1 MRASS
6 ERPIDRPSTAD
17 EYTYSYA
24 VGLSFALSHRHF
36 IALSLSPSCLLF
48 LWQTFFS
55 GTSSK
60 YICPVRCVHFRT
72 LELYGLFGCFFI
84 SHLFFPLSLSI
95 SFGLFFKF
103 SAGFYVRCLISFQL
117 LCVVCAHFNSERAF
131 CVKLFYRS
139 VLFFARASSP

>member
-1 MRASS
+1 MLWFDIIITVFYMRASS
-6 ERPIDRPSTAD
+6 ERPTDRPSTAD

-84 SHLFFPLSLSI
+84 SHLFFPLSFSLYLIRSI
-95 SFGLFFKF
+95 LQVF
-103 SAGFYVRCLISFQL
+103 SWLLRSMFNFIST
-117 LCVVCAHFNSERAF
+117 VVCG
-131 CVKLFYRS
+131 VRS
-139 VLFFARASSP
+139 LQQ